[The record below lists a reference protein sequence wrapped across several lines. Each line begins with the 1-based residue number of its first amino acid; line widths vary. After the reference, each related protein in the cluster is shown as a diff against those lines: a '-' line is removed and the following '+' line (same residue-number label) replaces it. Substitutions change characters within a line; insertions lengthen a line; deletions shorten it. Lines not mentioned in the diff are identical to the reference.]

1 MFPPDFNWLEI
12 LNSVLFAIRASKHS
26 FNKNTSIQNPYMDE
40 SQSCQLKWNMKSKK
54 GNPIDLSVQAMG
66 EEWEERNVED
76 KIEPAFYQA
85 KRFGRHSWKYKEIS
99 ANAK

>member
-1 MFPPDFNWLEI
+1 MEYEI
-12 LNSVLFAIRASKHS
+12 
-26 FNKNTSIQNPYMDE
+26 
-40 SQSCQLKWNMKSKK
+40 KK